1 MHMCA
6 SLLVVFNSTLTCF
19 VFLYRPVLQV
29 CKDGVERAWF
39 RAHSERFQPV
49 HRQQIAAVA
58 KREFVYQRDNVSWVA
73 KSLQQRQTEFIELC
87 LNIEKSLFN
96 RDQESPTE
104 TNGVHSRALPK
115 YREKFVRDNKTPG
128 PNC

>member
-1 MHMCA
+1 MCMCA

-73 KSLQQRQTEFIELC
+73 KSLQQRQMKFIELCLNIEKSLLEIKSLQQRQTEFIELC
-87 LNIEKSLFN
+87 LNIEKSLL
-96 RDQESPTE
+96 E
-104 TNGVHSRALPK
+104 
-115 YREKFVRDNKTPG
+115 KTPG